1 MVFGNPAA
9 FDLTAK
15 GTALR
20 LFVGAFKPENL
31 RLIRGQRE
39 TDSHTVLLSL
49 YPVAACKRRRAASL
63 PFVLGT
69 SQDHPAESRQ
79 HAGRGGRKNRLFG
92 SCQAREFLSASE
104 SRPDSDYRRPRRPH
118 GPGF

>member
-15 GTALR
+15 GTAALR
-20 LFVGAFKPENL
+20 LFAGAFKPENL

-39 TDSHTVLLSL
+39 TDSHSVLLSL

-63 PFVLGT
+63 PFVRGT
-69 SQDHPAESRQ
+69 SQDHTAESCQ
-79 HAGRGGRKNRLFG
+79 HADRSGRENRLSG
-92 SCQAREFLSASE
+92 SCQAREIL
-104 SRPDSDYRRPRRPH
+104 R
-118 GPGF
+118 